1 LTGTRGRV
9 DAMPPRESAA
19 PHPESIIH
27 PARLPKRGYGARV
40 RVAFALG
47 ALAVEL
53 SAATG
58 VTGCGRRATHADC
71 QLIVHKSVE
80 LGMKEMSLTSEPAI
94 RKREERVREELQ
106 AQIASCE
113 GLRVTDRMMGCV
125 RVASTSK
132 ELDRCL
138 R

>member
-1 LTGTRGRV
+1 MR
-9 DAMPPRESAA
+9 
-19 PHPESIIH
+19 
-27 PARLPKRGYGARV
+27 ARISSCALIRCARFSKRGYGARV
-40 RVAFALG
+40 RLALALG
-47 ALAVEL
+47 AFAVEL

-58 VTGCGRRATHADC
+58 LTGCGRRATHADC
-71 QLIVHKSVE
+71 QLIVDKSVE

>member
-1 LTGTRGRV
+1 
-9 DAMPPRESAA
+9 MPPRESAA
-19 PHPESIIH
+19 PHLQSIIH
-27 PARLPKRGYGARV
+27 PARPPKRGYGARV
-40 RVAFALG
+40 RISFALG
-47 ALAVEL
+47 AVAVEL
-53 SAATG
+53 SVATG

-71 QLIVHKSVE
+71 QLIVDRSVE

-94 RKREERVREELQ
+94 RKREEHVRAELQ